1 MTQQQDDRKGVQ
13 AVDKALSLLQCF
25 SEDRQSL
32 YLREFAAETGLY
44 KSTILRLLDS
54 LIRGGMVIR
63 TADDAYMLG
72 PQIFYLGGIYRAA
85 FDLETTVK
93 PLIYN
98 LGERLTESLIF
109 YVRVGDER
117 VCLYRHNSKMPLRH
131 HIEIGTR
138 HLLSAGGSAAHVLRA
153 WTEPEN
159 PDGAQIRERGYAI
172 STGERLPGL
181 SSISTGLF
189 SLSGKF
195 LGALVIS
202 GAAERFGA
210 AESIVALRT
219 ILPEIP
225 RFGVALPK
233 TLTIQGLDATGSEE
247 TPISDCQNG
256 L

>member
-1 MTQQQDDRKGVQ
+1 MSAQDDHKGVQ
-13 AVDKALSLLQCF
+13 AVDKALSLLTCF
-25 SEDRQSL
+25 SEDRQKL
-32 YLREFAAETGLY
+32 HLKDFAAQTGLY

-54 LIRGGMVIR
+54 LIRGGMMIR

-93 PLIYN
+93 PLIHT
-98 LGERLTESLIF
+98 LGARLTESLIF

-117 VCLYRHNSKMPLRH
+117 VCLYRHNSRLPLRH

-138 HLLSAGGSAAHVLRA
+138 HHLGAGGSAAHVLRA
-153 WTEPEN
+153 WSEPDN
-159 PDGAQIRERGYAI
+159 PEGEETRARGYAT

-189 SLSGKF
+189 SLSGRF

-202 GAAERFGA
+202 GASERFDLGERLA
-210 AESIVALRT
+210 ALRE
-219 ILPEIP
+219 ILPDIP
-225 RFGVALPK
+225 RFGVAAPA
-233 TLTIQGLDATGSEE
+233 TLRL
-247 TPISDCQNG
+247 
-256 L
+256 

>member
-1 MTQQQDDRKGVQ
+1 MSSEQDDRKGVQ
-13 AVDKALSLLQCF
+13 AVDKALSLLTCF
-25 SEDRQSL
+25 SEDRQKL
-32 YLREFAAETGLY
+32 HLKDFAAETGLY

-85 FDLETTVK
+85 FDMETTVK
-93 PLIYN
+93 PLIHS
-98 LGERLTESLIF
+98 LGEKLTESLIF

-138 HLLSAGGSAAHVLRA
+138 HHLNAGGSAAHILRA
-153 WTEPEN
+153 WSEPDN
-159 PDGAQIRERGYAI
+159 PEGEDTRQRGYAT

-189 SLSGKF
+189 SLSGRF

-202 GAAERFGA
+202 GASERFDDD
-210 AESIVALRT
+210 ERKNALPT
-219 ILPEIP
+219 ILPDIP
-225 RFGVALPK
+225 KFGVTVPT
-233 TLTIQGLDATGSEE
+233 TLVL
-247 TPISDCQNG
+247 
-256 L
+256 